1 MANIIERE
9 IAKRQDVID
18 SKAEKEAKLVELK
31 DEVVALEEEIA
42 SIDTTVL
49 EAEIEEL
56 KTYLEEEVVEGSE
69 NVEA

>member
-69 NVEA
+69 NVEG

>member
-9 IAKRQDVID
+9 IAKRQEVID
-18 SKAEKEAKLVELK
+18 AKAEKEARLVELK
-31 DEVVALEEEIA
+31 DEVATLEEEVA

-49 EAEIEEL
+49 EAEIAEL

-69 NVEA
+69 TAEA